1 MSIVIEPE
9 KRLFVDYISEDSAT
23 TVNVFIVFIMVKNN
37 VKFHSFCSD
46 ISLEGLKI
54 IFFSFLYFMVK
65 MSKLPFIPNPNKNC

>member
-37 VKFHSFCSD
+37 FTHFTLTFHSR
-46 ISLEGLKI
+46 LENKC
-54 IFFSFLYFMVK
+54 FFSYI
-65 MSKLPFIPNPNKNC
+65 SW